1 MNITR
6 KDLEK
11 GQIELNVELS
21 VDELKPLMEK
31 GAESISKEV
40 KVEGFRPGKVPFD
53 VLKQKVGELAIL
65 EEAAKLSINKNI
77 YKVLE
82 DNIKDKQVVGQPE
95 VEITKIAVGSPLEYR
110 VRVNILP
117 EVTVGKYKDFDFK
130 QEKLEVTEE
139 EISKVL
145 NDLIEMR
152 AKEKISD
159 KTIEKGDKVIA
170 SVNLFIENV
179 PVEDGQNPEV
189 TIMIGK
195 NYFVDGFDKN
205 LIGLKKGDKK
215 EFNLVYPDKHWQ
227 KNLSGKLVDF
237 KVEIK
242 EVYSREL
249 PELNDELAK
258 IFQFN
263 NMEHLKENLSKT
275 IESQKKREMDQKM
288 EVKILD
294 KVVDNFK
301 FGDIAESLIKSE
313 ASLMMRE
320 MEQSVVSQG
329 GKFDDYLNSINKTQN
344 ELMLEILPG
353 ATKRVKSALA
363 MKEIAEIEKISISD
377 AEMEKELDS
386 LKKKYGHDSK
396 VIENLSSAHYKAY
409 LENMMLNQKTVEAL
423 KKWNIKDE
431 NSSDK

>member
-1 MNITR
+1 MKVIR

-11 GQIELNVELS
+11 GQVELNIELS

-31 GAESISKEV
+31 GAESISKEL

-82 DNIKDKQVVGQPE
+82 ENIKDKEVIGQPE
-95 VEITKIAVGSPLEYR
+95 VEITKIAVGSPLEYK
-110 VRVNILP
+110 VKVNILP
-117 EVTVGKYKDFDFK
+117 EVTVGKYKDFAI
-130 QEKLEVTEE
+130 EKEGLKVTEE
-139 EISKVL
+139 EVNKVL
-145 NDLIEMR
+145 NDLVEMR

-159 KTIEKGDKVIA
+159 KVIEKGNKVIA
-170 SVNLFIENV
+170 SVNLFVENV

-189 TIMIGK
+189 TVMIGK
-195 NYFVDGFDKN
+195 DYFVEGFDKN

-227 KNLSGKLVDF
+227 KNIAGKLVDF

-242 EVYSREL
+242 EVYTREL
-249 PELNDELAK
+249 PELNDDLAK

-263 NMEHLKENLSKT
+263 SMDQLKENLSKT
-275 IESQKKREMDQKM
+275 IETQKRKEMDQKI

-294 KVVDNFK
+294 KVVENFK
-301 FGDIAESLIKSE
+301 FGEIAESLVKSE

-320 MEQSVVSQG
+320 MEQSVTSQG
-329 GKFDDYLNSINKTQN
+329 GKFEDYLNSIKKTQN

-363 MKEIAEIEKISISD
+363 LKKIAELEKISVSD
-377 AEMEKELDS
+377 AEMEKELDI
-386 LKKKYGHDSK
+386 LKKKYENDAK
-396 VIENLSSAHYKAY
+396 VIENLSSSHYKAY
-409 LENMMLNQKTVEAL
+409 LENMILNQKTVEAL
-423 KKWNIKDE
+423 KKWNIQDE
-431 NSSDK
+431 NFSDK

>member
-1 MNITR
+1 MKVIR

-11 GQIELNVELS
+11 GQVELNIELS

-31 GAESISKEV
+31 GAESISKEL

-82 DNIKDKQVVGQPE
+82 ENIKDKEVIGQPE
-95 VEITKIAVGSPLEYR
+95 VGITKIAVGSPLEYK
-110 VRVNILP
+110 VKVNILP
-117 EVTVGKYKDFDFK
+117 EVTVGKYKDFAI
-130 QEKLEVTEE
+130 EKEGLKVTEE
-139 EISKVL
+139 EVNKVL
-145 NDLIEMR
+145 NDLVEMR

-159 KTIEKGDKVIA
+159 KVIEKGNKVIA
-170 SVNLFIENV
+170 SVNLFVENV

-189 TIMIGK
+189 TVMIGK
-195 NYFVDGFDKN
+195 DYFVEGFDKN

-227 KNLSGKLVDF
+227 KNIAGKLVDF

-242 EVYSREL
+242 EVYTREL
-249 PELNDELAK
+249 PELNDDLAK

-263 NMEHLKENLSKT
+263 SMDQLKENLSKT
-275 IESQKKREMDQKM
+275 IETQKRKEMDQKI

-294 KVVDNFK
+294 KVVENFK
-301 FGDIAESLIKSE
+301 FGEIAESLVKSE

-320 MEQSVVSQG
+320 MEQSVTSQG
-329 GKFDDYLNSINKTQN
+329 GKFEDYLNSIKKTQN

-363 MKEIAEIEKISISD
+363 LKKIAELEKISVSD
-377 AEMEKELDS
+377 AEMEKELDI
-386 LKKKYGHDSK
+386 LKKKYENDAK
-396 VIENLSSAHYKAY
+396 VIENLSSSHYKAY
-409 LENMMLNQKTVEAL
+409 LENMILNQKTVEAL
-423 KKWNIKDE
+423 KKWNIQDE
-431 NSSDK
+431 NFSDK